1 MKLPL
6 WDQRVASYLVKPL
19 VGTPVTPNHVTT
31 VSLLLSL
38 VGAVLLAA
46 GDRSA
51 ENWGAGLFMLGR
63 FLDHFDGELARQS
76 GKTSRFGYVY
86 DYVAGCL
93 SYSALFLALGVGMR
107 DGLIGPWS
115 IALGALSAPIILAT
129 TLLALRLADEGDDED
144 YPIFAGFELEDGI
157 YLIGPIVWLG
167 WIEPFFLLGSIGVI
181 LFGIW
186 TGYRFLRSR

>member
-1 MKLPL
+1 MKTPL
-6 WDQRVASYLVKPL
+6 WDQRIAAYLVRPL
-19 VGTPVTPNHVTT
+19 VDTSVTPNQVTT
-31 VSLLLSL
+31 VSLLFSL
-38 VGAVLLAA
+38 AGAALLAT

-63 FLDHFDGELARQS
+63 FLDHFDGELARQT

-93 SYSALFLALGVGMR
+93 SYSMLFLALGIGMR

-115 IALGALSAPIILAT
+115 IGLGILSAPIILAT
-129 TLLALRLADEGDDED
+129 TLLALKLADDGDDDD

-167 WIEPFFLLGSIGVI
+167 WIEPFFLCGSIGVV

-186 TGYRFLRSR
+186 TGYRYLRT